1 MTTSRK
7 TLWLALLLALLP
19 PAGRAWSQAPPPPSQ
34 APPPSQVAPPP
45 SGDDYRTLRATA
57 EAALARARA
66 RAATLDD
73 VARTVSLPSIELL
86 IEDADRRAATV
97 TNPARD
103 WGFVRRQLATA
114 QGYADQLVAGTDPY
128 RGATGV
134 LVKAYRADLDQTLQ
148 PYALD
153 LPRGVPPAA
162 GWPLLVSL
170 HGAYS
175 NHRLNLRRVFGYSN
189 RPGESDEEASRN
201 EVAFPQVPMIV
212 VAPFGRGEFMGFQG
226 LGERDVFQ
234 VIADVERAYR
244 VDPDR
249 VYLTGLSMGGEG
261 TWHIGLRHP
270 DLFAA
275 IVPVCGVTDAR
286 QWISPAT
293 APLFDP
299 TLLGLTTVQAVA
311 ENAANQQVVFYHGD
325 ADPTVNVGQSRA
337 MAQRYRQLGWLG
349 KNVRYVELPKVNHF
363 AWEVA
368 YRDGAIFKLLAG
380 IKRDPFPRHVVYKTY
395 SLRYNQAY
403 WLRIDG
409 IDHGLAMAE
418 IEGERTDAR
427 LAVRV
432 GNVSAFSLLLDPKY
446 LPGDRAITVEVVAA
460 SAGAGA
466 GVLLGGVAPSGAPIF
481 QGAPRPVLSFARAG
495 TGWKLVP
502 EPPPARGAAPDHGAS
517 GLFSRALAR
526 ERPHLYVYGTA
537 GRPEITAA
545 NQALANALADWGPG
559 VRARFTVKSDRE
571 VTAADIA
578 GLDLVLVG
586 SPRTNALVGR
596 MAGQLAVQGA
606 VDDRADRLIAGGLT
620 LTDADRAYRLACANP
635 LAEGRQALI
644 YAADTERGLG
654 AFQPFTRRNTA
665 SSPARGPESNLDYVI
680 FDGAGK
686 IRASGVFRDAC
697 AIGR

>member
-1 MTTSRK
+1 MTRAATGSG
-7 TLWLALLLALLP
+7 WALLLLLLGLVP
-19 PAGRAWSQAPPPPSQ
+19 PTGLAWSQAPP
-34 APPPSQVAPPP
+34 APAT
-45 SGDDYRTLRATA
+45 GDDYRTLRAGA

-66 RAATLDD
+66 RAAALDD
-73 VARTVSLPSIELL
+73 VARTVSLPSVEML
-86 IEDADRRAATV
+86 IEDADRRAAAV

-114 QGYADQLVAGTDPY
+114 QAYAEELATGTDPY
-128 RGATGV
+128 RAAAGV
-134 LVKAYRADLDQTLQ
+134 MVKAYRADLDQTLQ

-153 LPRGVPPAA
+153 LPRGAPPPG

-175 NHRLNLRRVFGYSN
+175 NHRLNLRRVFGFSN
-189 RPGESDEEASRN
+189 RPGESDEEATRN
-201 EVAFPQVPMIV
+201 EVPLPDVPMIV
-212 VAPFGRGEFMGFQG
+212 VSPFGRGEFMGYQG

-261 TWHIGLRHP
+261 TWHLGLRHP

-275 IVPVCGVTDAR
+275 IVAVCGVTDAR
-286 QWISPAT
+286 QWIGGAT

-311 ENAANQQVVFYHGD
+311 ENASNQQVVFFHGD
-325 ADPTVNVGQSRA
+325 ADPSVNVGQSRA

-380 IKRDPFPRHVVYKTY
+380 IKRDPFPRHVIYKTY

-409 IDHGLAMAE
+409 IEHGLALAE
-418 IEGERTDAR
+418 IEGDRTESQYT
-427 LAVRV
+427 VRP
-432 GNVSAFSLLLDPKY
+432 GNVSAFSLLLDPKHA
-446 LPGDRAITVEVVAA
+446 PADRAITVAVAGG
-460 SAGAGA
+460 GAGA
-466 GVLLGGVAPSGAPIF
+466 GAPIF
-481 QGAPRPVLSFARAG
+481 QGPPRPVLSFARAG
-495 TGWKLVP
+495 AGGWKLVP
-502 EPPPARGAAPDHGAS
+502 APPAPPPDAPDHGAS

-537 GRPEITAA
+537 GRAEITAA
-545 NQALANALADWGPG
+545 NQALARDLADWGPG
-559 VRARFTVKSDRE
+559 VRARFAVKSDQE
-571 VTAADIA
+571 VTAADLA
-578 GLDLVLVG
+578 ALDLVLVG
-586 SPRTNALVGR
+586 GARTNALVGR
-596 MAGQLAVQGA
+596 MAGRLA
-606 VDDRADRLIAGGLT
+606 VDDRADRLIAGALT
-620 LTDADRAYRLACANP
+620 LTDADRAYRLACPSP
-635 LAEGRQALI
+635 LAPGRQVLI
-644 YAADTERGLG
+644 YGADTARGLA
-654 AFQPFTRRNTA
+654 AFQPFTKKNTA
-665 SSPARGPESNLDYVI
+665 TSTSRGPESNLDYVVY
-680 FDGAGK
+680 DGAGK
-686 IRASGVFRDAC
+686 IRASGIFRDAC

>member
-1 MTTSRK
+1 MTKVRPRP
-7 TLWLALLLALLP
+7 WLVLLLALLS
-19 PAGRAWSQAPPPPSQ
+19 PASRAWSQAPPP
-34 APPPSQVAPPP
+34 A
-45 SGDDYRTLRATA
+45 GDDYRALRASA

-73 VARTVSLPSIELL
+73 VARTVSLPSVELL
-86 IEDADRRAATV
+86 IEDADRRAASV

-114 QGYADQLVAGTDPY
+114 QGYADQLAAGTDPY

-134 LVKAYRADLDQTLQ
+134 MVKAYRADLDQTLQ

-153 LPRGVPPAA
+153 LPRGAPPAA

-201 EVAFPQVPMIV
+201 EVAFPEVPMIV
-212 VAPFGRGEFMGFQG
+212 VSPFGRGEFMGFQG

-234 VIADVERAYR
+234 VIADVQRAYR

-286 QWISPAT
+286 QWIGPA
-293 APLFDP
+293 AAALFDP
-299 TLLGLTTVQAVA
+299 ALLGLTTVQAVA

-325 ADPTVNVGQSRA
+325 ADPSVDVGQSRA

-380 IKRDPFPRHVVYKTY
+380 MKRDPFPRHVVYRTY

-418 IEGERTDAR
+418 IEGERTDGQLTVR
-427 LAVRV
+427 L
-432 GNVSAFSLLLDPKY
+432 GNVSAFSLLLDPRN
-446 LPGDRAITVEVVAA
+446 LPAARAITVAVAA
-460 SAGAGA
+460 APAGSGASAA
-466 GVLLGGVAPSGAPIF
+466 APIF
-481 QGAPRPVLSFARAG
+481 QGLPRPVLSFARAG
-495 TGWKLVP
+495 AGWKLVP
-502 EPPPARGAAPDHGAS
+502 EPPPARPGAPDHGSS

-537 GRPEITAA
+537 GRAEITAA

-586 SPRTNALVGR
+586 GARTNALVRR
-596 MAGQLAVQGA
+596 MAGQLAI
-606 VDDRADRLIAGGLT
+606 DDRADRLIAGGLT
-620 LTDADRAYRLACANP
+620 LTDADRAYRLACADP
-635 LAEGRQALI
+635 LAPARQVLI
-644 YAADTERGLG
+644 YGADTERGLA

-686 IRASGVFRDAC
+686 IRASGVFRDTC
-697 AIGR
+697 AIGH